1 MKVPTKEELIHLKIQ
16 AAMRENAFIDS
27 ELKYLGEKEGHH
39 WYLVAGEH
47 EVSANQIELRN
58 LNKRKMTEETVV
70 IYSNESQEC
79 DRMKS
84 LLKTLGGEFHEY
96 ILGKHFT
103 EHQFRSE
110 FGLVV

>member
-1 MKVPTKEELIHLKIQ
+1 
-16 AAMRENAFIDS
+16 
-27 ELKYLGEKEGHH
+27 
-39 WYLVAGEH
+39 
-47 EVSANQIELRN
+47 
-58 LNKRKMTEETVV
+58 MTEETVV

-103 EHQFRSE
+103 EHQFQSE
-110 FGLVV
+110 FGRDATYPQVAIGREHIGSMKEALQFMKERGQFA